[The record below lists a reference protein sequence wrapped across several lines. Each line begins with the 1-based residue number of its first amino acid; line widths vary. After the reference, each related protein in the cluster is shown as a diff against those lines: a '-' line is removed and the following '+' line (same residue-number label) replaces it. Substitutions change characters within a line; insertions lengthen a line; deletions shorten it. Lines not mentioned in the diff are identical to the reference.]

1 VKEPHRRQVISQCIH
16 TKNIY
21 SLIDL
26 DKQDNMFHFLS
37 NHEKKC
43 DSCSGALMKYKA
55 DNFAAKV
62 FVPKIFLPKDLKETF
77 NREVSELF
85 KTAGFNDVE
94 NKKIKMKNALSF
106 FDQLGENFI
115 KILYSKNML
124 VAYVFAFAIFIS
136 LKYVL

>member
-1 VKEPHRRQVISQCIH
+1 MAV
-16 TKNIY
+16 
-21 SLIDL
+21 L
-26 DKQDNMFHFLS
+26 DKQTSLYKLRMWDWADMSYRGDCFDLVG
-37 NHEKKC
+37 KY
-43 DSCSGALMKYKA
+43 DIGLPIIICSVIL
-55 DNFAAKV
+55 DFAAKV